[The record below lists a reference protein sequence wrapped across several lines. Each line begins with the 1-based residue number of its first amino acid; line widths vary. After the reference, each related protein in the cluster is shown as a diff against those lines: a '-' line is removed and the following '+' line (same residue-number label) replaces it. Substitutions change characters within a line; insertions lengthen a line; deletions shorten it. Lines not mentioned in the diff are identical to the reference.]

1 MRELVLRVVL
11 SPMISHDVLG
21 RPSLSTLAMTPM
33 YVYTSVVTTWLES
46 MFATHSLLN
55 VP

>member
-21 RPSLSTLAMTPM
+21 RPSLANVCIYICGNYLAR
-33 YVYTSVVTTWLES
+33 V
-46 MFATHSLLN
+46 N
-55 VP
+55 VCYP